1 MQIEKVFE
9 WGCIT
14 SIGEI
19 FIDPYNFQYIYNK
32 VTISNKR
39 KKEISNLIFSFFF
52 PPVKSPIICDIY
64 IPFIKNQLKS
74 TQVRRIIVH
83 KSVGGEVK
91 CYLQHIYLD
100 KLTTSHEKKNERE
113 RDLSFNLYLL

>member
-52 PPVKSPIICDIY
+52 PRKITYYLRYIHTIY
-64 IPFIKNQLKS
+64 QKP
-74 TQVRRIIVH
+74 T
-83 KSVGGEVK
+83 
-91 CYLQHIYLD
+91 
-100 KLTTSHEKKNERE
+100 
-113 RDLSFNLYLL
+113 